1 MNTRLGIH
9 IEELT
14 FHYDEEIPAL
24 NGVTL
29 EIPDN
34 AYLAIVGQNGSGKTT
49 LVKHMN
55 GLLKPTTGRVW
66 VYGQDTRTTPVG
78 QLAKI
83 VGYVFQNP
91 DHQIFCA
98 TTREEISFGPRN
110 LGLDAATVRA
120 RTEEALELFGLTPY
134 AETPPAVLGFGLRRK
149 VSVASVYAMRPRV
162 LILDEPTMGLDW
174 RSACELMRLLDELH
188 HQGHTIILVS
198 HDMRIVAEHAPE
210 MLVMHEGR
218 ILAQGPTREVFQR
231 AEDLDRAQ
239 IAPPQITQLGQR
251 LSAWGLP
258 RDLLTVGEFVEAY
271 ERLRIDRSRSE
282 IAP

>member
-1 MNTRLGIH
+1 MNAFPGIRV
-9 IEELT
+9 EELT

-24 NGVTL
+24 NGVTV

-34 AYLAIVGQNGSGKTT
+34 AYLAIIGQNGSGKTT
-49 LVKHMN
+49 LVKHLN

-91 DHQIFCA
+91 DHQIFCPS
-98 TTREEISFGPRN
+98 TREEISFGPRN
-110 LGLDAATVRA
+110 LGLDGATVRA
-120 RTEEALELFGLTPY
+120 RTEEALEVFGLAPY
-134 AETPPAVLGFGLRRK
+134 ADIPPAVLGFGLRRK

-174 RSACELMRLLDELH
+174 RSACELMRLMDELH
-188 HQGHTIILVS
+188 QQGHTIILVS

-210 MLVMHEGR
+210 TLVMHEGR
-218 ILAQGPTREVFQR
+218 VLAQGPTREVFQR
-231 AEDLDRAQ
+231 IEDLCRAQ
-239 IAPPQITQLGQR
+239 ITPPQVTQLGQR
-251 LSAWGLP
+251 LGDWGL
-258 RDLLTVGEFVEAY
+258 RQDLLTIDEFVEAY
-271 ERLRIDRSRSE
+271 GRLRESRLE
-282 IAP
+282 ARR